1 MQNMADQQQVAG
13 AHASKHSASV
23 GKQRK
28 CALGA
33 FVTAQERAGRVAT
46 KNSGL
51 GEERPRE

>member
-23 GKQRK
+23 GNQRK

-33 FVTAQERAGRVAT
+33 FVTAQERVGRVAT